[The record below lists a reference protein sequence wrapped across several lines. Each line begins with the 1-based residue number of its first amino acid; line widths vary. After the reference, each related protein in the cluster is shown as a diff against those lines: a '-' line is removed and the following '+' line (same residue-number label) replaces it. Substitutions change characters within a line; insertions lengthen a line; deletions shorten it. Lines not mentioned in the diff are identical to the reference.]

1 MAFAQFD
8 PITQARVN
16 RQKALNA
23 AASSPDPLTR
33 YQAKEAAMN
42 DGMSRLGQSLTQQAI
57 ANGKIRAEL
66 ETNYERNFERQIMEK
81 YKPLHR

>member
-16 RQKALNA
+16 RQRALNA
-23 AASSPDPLTR
+23 AANSPDPVER
-33 YQAKEAAMN
+33 WRAKERMAFQNMQELAA
-42 DGMSRLGQSLTQQAI
+42 GLVTQAQ

-66 ETNYERNFERQIMEK
+66 EANYERNFERQIMEK

>member
-1 MAFAQFD
+1 MAWAQYD

-16 RQKALNA
+16 RQKALDA
-23 AASSPDPLTR
+23 AANSPDPLTR
-33 YQAKEAAMN
+33 YQAKEAAMY
-42 DGMSRLGQSLTQQAI
+42 DGMSRLSESLVQQAV

-66 ETNYERNFERQIMEK
+66 EANYERNFERQIMEK